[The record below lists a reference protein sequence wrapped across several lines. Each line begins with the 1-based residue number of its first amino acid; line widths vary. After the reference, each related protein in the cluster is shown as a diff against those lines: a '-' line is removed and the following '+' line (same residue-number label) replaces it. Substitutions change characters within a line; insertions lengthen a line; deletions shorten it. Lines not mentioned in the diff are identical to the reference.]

1 VHKINLGGVLER
13 YDLDDTGMVEFSN
26 GTFIYYEEVSDLVT
40 DLLID
45 MAAGR
50 RKPNEELAKRLKEFY
65 NE

>member
-13 YDLDDTGMVEFSN
+13 YDLDDTGMVESSN